1 MNRIIRNV
9 AQTYQIFSNLSL
21 DIVAGVVCNM
31 LPLPY
36 VFGFEPGPGWYLG
49 LPLATWFIYL
59 ADHLADNLFNPYVI
73 TERHQFIRDNRNQV
87 LNLLMGI
94 GVLLVIILYYYFD
107 LALFLSGI
115 ITGML
120 CVLYFT
126 LNRIRHPFFH
136 LIYNKE
142 LVVAIVYATGFYA
155 IAGMYLPLLHPWLVY
170 YLLLIGLVYQNILM
184 ISILEIKTDRNNKQF
199 SWASAM
205 GERFSNKMFVVIS
218 LICLLLMI
226 AAYITFPQL
235 NPLLLYGYL
244 TIWFAQVILFN
255 WLAHRMHEGTFRKI
269 SEMIF
274 WIPLLFYL
282 LLK

>member
-1 MNRIIRNV
+1 MNRIFRKV

-36 VFGFEPGPGWYLG
+36 VFGFDPGPGWYLG

-59 ADHLADNLFNPYVI
+59 ADHLADNRFNPYVI
-73 TERHQFIRDNRNQV
+73 TERHQFIRDNENQV
-87 LNLLMGI
+87 FKLLIGI
-94 GVLLVIILYYYFD
+94 GVLLAMVLYYYFNM
-107 LALFLSGI
+107 ALFLSGM

-120 CVLYFT
+120 CILYFA

-142 LVVAIVYATGFYA
+142 LVVAIVYATGFYSM
-155 IAGMYLPLLHPWLVY
+155 AGMYLPLLHPWLVY

-184 ISILEIKTDRNNKQF
+184 ISILELKTDRLNRQF
-199 SWASAM
+199 SWALAM
-205 GERFSNKMFVVIS
+205 GERFSNKMFIVIS
-218 LICLLLMI
+218 LICLLLI
-226 AAYITFPQL
+226 VGAYIAFPQL
-235 NPLLLYGYL
+235 NPILLYSYL

-255 WLAHRMHEGTFRKI
+255 WLSPRMQESMFRKI

-274 WIPLLFYL
+274 WIPLLFYVC
-282 LLK
+282 LK